1 MPIYDFLCDACGVFP
16 VMSSIA
22 GRDGPRDCPACGARM
37 ARAVSAPS
45 LALMAGSRRDAHA
58 TNERAAHAPRLSGS
72 LDETPASRHRPGC
85 GCCSGGKIALA
96 GASGGTQPGGMKGPA
111 GGRPWMISH

>member
-1 MPIYDFLCDACGVFP
+1 MPVYDFLCDACGVFP

-22 GRDGPRDCPACGARM
+22 GRDGPRDCPACGSRM

-45 LALMAGSRRDAHA
+45 LALMPGNRRDAHV
-58 TNERAAHAPRLSGS
+58 TNERAAHAPRLSG
-72 LDETPASRHRPGC
+72 EMPTSRHRPGC
-85 GCCSGGKIALA
+85 GCCSGGKVSLA
-96 GASGGTQPGGMKGPA
+96 GASGGTQPGAMKGAA

>member
-22 GRDGPRDCPACGARM
+22 ERDRVRACPACGKRM
-37 ARAVSAPS
+37 ARGISAPS
-45 LALMAGSRRDAHA
+45 LALMPGTSRSAHA
-58 TNERAAHAPRLSGS
+58 TNEQAAHAPQLSS
-72 LDETPASRHRPGC
+72 QMPASRHPSGC
-85 GCCSGGKIALA
+85 GCCSAGKVSLA
-96 GASGGTQPGGMKGPA
+96 GASGGARPGAMKGPA